1 MSHKLCDTRELV
13 LRDTALCAVKC
24 ELLHF
29 SKGIPAATSQK
40 YCPAEAFLRSLRFL
54 PRRTMPAG
62 RGTLRSSLGHR
73 YKSREP
79 RVSCHNLRKTLRLLL
94 QRVLSPD
101 FPTMTREHLWA
112 PPHHT
117 HRHLTFLAPH
127 ERLPEIPVV
136 PREIYEHLHINL
148 LDKCIQF

>member
-1 MSHKLCDTRELV
+1 M
-13 LRDTALCAVKC
+13 
-24 ELLHF
+24 
-29 SKGIPAATSQK
+29 
-40 YCPAEAFLRSLRFL
+40 
-54 PRRTMPAG
+54 
-62 RGTLRSSLGHR
+62 
-73 YKSREP
+73 
-79 RVSCHNLRKTLRLLL
+79 VSCHNLRKTLRLLL

-136 PREIYEHLHINL
+136 PREKIHTCAPTRENPQDAPVIAS
-148 LDKCIQF
+148 

>member
-1 MSHKLCDTRELV
+1 MKIHGSLIGYQLAKIIVCLLGPLSFLFFSNKDIAPNPVEFREPLPSPQY
-13 LRDTALCAVKC
+13 AW
-24 ELLHF
+24 LL
-29 SKGIPAATSQK
+29 
-40 YCPAEAFLRSLRFL
+40 
-54 PRRTMPAG
+54 

-117 HRHLTFLAPH
+117 HRDLTFLAPH
-127 ERLPEIPVV
+127 ERLPELPVV
-136 PREIYEHLHINL
+136 PREKTHTCAPKKNL
-148 LDKCIQF
+148 YRQL